1 MRYDLT
7 VRLKMIADLASR
19 YKVSGRL
26 IDVGADHGLLS
37 VYCLKN
43 DVFTEAVLTDINEGP
58 LSRAD
63 EAIRSNLLSEK
74 ASTMLTD
81 GLDGVEV
88 NDGDVIV
95 IAGMGGLN
103 IKDIIGRFIKDHDSI
118 PKDIT
123 FILQPQKSI
132 PELREWLYGNGFV
145 IDNEEACFETGF
157 YYCVLS
163 VKYSGKELSLSD
175 REIYYGPVML
185 TKFERYPEYK
195 AFLDRVYQV
204 RARGDKRIRDVLE
217 GME

>member
-1 MRYDLT
+1 MRSDLP

-19 YKVSGRL
+19 YNVSGRL

-43 DVFTEAVLTDINEGP
+43 GIFNEAVLTDINEGP
-58 LSRAD
+58 LSKAD
-63 EAIRSNLLSEK
+63 EAIRSNLLMEK
-74 ASTMLTD
+74 ANTVLTD
-81 GLDGVEV
+81 GLDGVNVKE
-88 NDGDVIV
+88 GDVIV
-95 IAGMGGLN
+95 MAGMGGLN
-103 IKDIIGRFIKDHDSI
+103 IKDIIGRFKDSMGQVPD
-118 PKDIT
+118 DVT

-145 IDNEEACFETGF
+145 IDDEVACFESGF
-157 YYCVLS
+157 YYCALS